1 MHEITSRNLAV
12 AFLIMLGLFVGVAAI
27 DALPPDD
34 HEVLVLRTAQEM
46 HDRGDWIVPFFNGSP
61 RLNKPPLSY
70 WSTGLVA
77 AAAGQLDGV
86 RPWHGRLP
94 SVGAGIGMVILILV
108 CGSRIYN
115 PRAAFYAA
123 LLFTAS
129 SGFFSYVHDARPDCL
144 YAFFCAAGYLAFV
157 LARRSGSDVQ
167 APLMWLMWVAYALA
181 TLTKGPQIPALLLL
195 AAAFVQWR
203 EGQREGIRRLRPL
216 TGFAIFLVLT
226 LPWWL
231 ALHLGLPRGVVAES
245 QLSGAL
251 LLPAWRNLLDPYYF
265 YRPLQLL
272 LPWVALIPAAW
283 LWALRRDDPRRQ
295 TSLELLLLVVVVA
308 LGLSLG
314 TQQRFFYMLPLLPAM
329 CLVAGRGTEM
339 LLASAARGA
348 GLLIYVQLALAFVA
362 VTWIGVVWDGRWGRL
377 VVVALAAVAVSLCAG
392 HYWPRGRRAA
402 ALIGAACAVGL
413 AFGLYADSQ
422 AFWST
427 DRYYKHAL
435 AGAVQR
441 AVGPTDTLV
450 AVAVTPEV
458 YVYVNDRAIVEIR
471 TSRGLGSLAAA
482 VDGPIFALVEVAAAQ
497 ALAGSVPLS
506 AVAVMPP
513 EADDRVGLY
522 RLATD
527 EPRD

>member
-1 MHEITSRNLAV
+1 MHETTSRNLAF
-12 AFLIMLGLFVGVAAI
+12 AFLITLGLFAGVAAI
-27 DALPPDD
+27 DVLPPDD

-46 HDRGDWIVPFFNGSP
+46 HDRDDWIVPFFNGLP

-108 CGSRIYN
+108 WGSRIYN

-144 YAFFCAAGYLAFV
+144 YAFLCAAGYLAFV
-157 LARRSGSDVQ
+157 TARRSGSDVQ
-167 APLMWLMWVAYALA
+167 APLMWLMWVVYALA
-181 TLTKGPQIPALLLL
+181 TLAKGPQIPALLLL

-203 EGQREGIRRLRPL
+203 DGQRGGIRRLRPL
-216 TGFAIFLVLT
+216 TGLAIFLALT

-231 ALHLGLPRGVVAES
+231 ALHLGLPHGAVAES
-245 QLSGAL
+245 QLSGEL
-251 LLPAWRNLLDPYYF
+251 FLPAWRNLLDPYYF

-272 LPWVALIPAAW
+272 LPWVALIPAGW
-283 LWALRRDDPRRQ
+283 LWALKRDDPTRQ
-295 TSLELLLLVVVVA
+295 TSLDLLLLVLVAA
-308 LGLSLG
+308 LGLSFS
-314 TQQRFFYMLPLLPAM
+314 TQQRFFYMLPLVPAM
-329 CLVAGRGTEM
+329 CLVAGRGTEI

-348 GLLIYVQLALAFVA
+348 GLLIYVQLALALVG
-362 VTWIGVVWDGRWGRL
+362 VTWIGVVGDGRWWRL
-377 VVVALAAVAVSLCAG
+377 AVVVVAAVAVSLCAG
-392 HYWPRGRRAA
+392 RYWPRGRRPAA
-402 ALIGAACAVGL
+402 VIGAACAVGL

-427 DRYYKHAL
+427 DRFYKHAL

-441 AVGPTDTLV
+441 TVGPADTLV
-450 AVAVTPEV
+450 AVGVTPAV
-458 YVYVNDRAIVEIR
+458 YVYVNDRAIAEIR
-471 TSRGLGSLAAA
+471 TPHGLASLAAA
-482 VDGPIFALVEVAAAQ
+482 GDAPVFALLEVAAAQ
-497 ALAGSVPLS
+497 ALANSVHLR

-513 EADDRVGLY
+513 DADDRVGLY
-522 RLATD
+522 RLAAD
-527 EPRD
+527 